1 MGQYSRAPCVMSE
14 PDNACSGHIIVM
26 SGSGWRVRPLVT
38 PLVSPHRMSPL
49 LVSSLSSPHSSLHQ
63 LLTTL
68 RREATTTTTTISNTC
83 NNLNNSS
90 KVEMRKNLLLNYKQN
105 LRNRNNLFDLSTSTK
120 LKMLDI
126 FLDAKY
132 LK

>member
-14 PDNACSGHIIVM
+14 PDNAFSGHIIVM

-68 RREATTTTTTISNTC
+68 RREATTTTTTTAISH
-83 NNLNNSS
+83 NSS
-90 KVEMRKNLLLNYKQN
+90 KNNSNQHHMQQQS
-105 LRNRNNLFDLSTSTK
+105 RNEKKKLSI
-120 LKMLDI
+120 D
-126 FLDAKY
+126 FLTEY
-132 LK
+132 EI

>member
-68 RREATTTTTTISNTC
+68 RREVTTTTTTTATTATT
-83 NNLNNSS
+83 LTTTTKS
-90 KVEMRKNLLLNYKQN
+90 KVEMRKKLVLL
-105 LRNRNNLFDLSTSTK
+105 
-120 LKMLDI
+120 
-126 FLDAKY
+126 FLAEHK
-132 LK
+132 K